1 MTISMVIESGSEYRV
16 RGKRGKYAAVEPIH
30 KNGKV
35 AGWWMRGYDG
45 MHAFRNDQI
54 RKGKK

>member
-1 MTISMVIESGSEYRV
+1 MAVESGNEYGI

-45 MHAFRNDQI
+45 MHAFRCEQI
-54 RKGKK
+54 KTRKGRK